1 MFPLGFNGSV
11 CGNPIIIDDDILEND
26 ESFSVSISQFDPNI
40 ILGPIDNATI
50 VIVDDDGKSTAQHT
64 YMVHL
69 RWSIFYIY
77 ALPLWSNTVVVV
89 VFPQQSYSVSES
101 DTSVEVC
108 VDLQGIIERNASV
121 SIQTSDGTAT
131 GAK

>member
-1 MFPLGFNGSV
+1 M
-11 CGNPIIIDDDILEND
+11 
-26 ESFSVSISQFDPNI
+26 
-40 ILGPIDNATI
+40 
-50 VIVDDDGKSTAQHT
+50 
-64 YMVHL
+64 
-69 RWSIFYIY
+69 
-77 ALPLWSNTVVVV
+77 V

-121 SIQTSDGTAT
+121 SLQTSDGTAT